1 MRALNCMLKCGLLA
15 TALFI
20 GPTTARAFCMT
31 PQEYVKAR
39 PQKIESDNCVHMGR
53 RGGSDWHIR
62 FCPDGQLTVYNYIG
76 VTERAFAIELVRPGV
91 TSGGRRTPSGRNEK
105 LETIYVEAQ
114 TRQLIIIVE
123 DGAAIVVIMKK
134 QVAPPATCVREPV
147 LDAIAVK
154 SSLISDVVTWR
165 RFQQAKDN

>member
-1 MRALNCMLKCGLLA
+1 
-15 TALFI
+15 
-20 GPTTARAFCMT
+20 MT
-31 PQEYVKAR
+31 VA
-39 PQKIESDNCVHMGR
+39 CTWVGG
-53 RGGSDWHIR
+53 GGSDWHIR

-76 VTERAFAIELVRPGV
+76 ATERALAIELVRPGV

-123 DGAAIVVIMKK
+123 DGAAIVVIMNK
-134 QVAPPATCVREPV
+134 QIAPPATCVGEPV
-147 LDAIAVK
+147 RDAVAVK
-154 SSLISDVVTWR
+154 SSLRPDVVTWR